1 VVSIYALYNNNIIAM
16 NFGFTILMNLAP
28 IILIILI
35 FAWVYSKF
43 GSVFKGLFS
52 GLGYIFKGIYNGLSG
67 VVKFLD

>member
-1 VVSIYALYNNNIIAM
+1 
-16 NFGFTILMNLAP
+16 MNLAP

-43 GSVFKGLFS
+43 GPVFKGLFS

-67 VVKFLD
+67 VVKFLK